1 MALTPKE
8 IAEVVKLT
16 ERRARLE
23 AQIKSDVEDAA
34 KLKGKEY
41 DEFKKYIAAKRDE
54 LKLQLKEYE
63 QNGIEVDVTMYHPV
77 TQQTDATPDIL
88 ADGTRIKIT
97 KASEYKFIAVS
108 RNLLKRWGGAL
119 NFGDF
124 VLLRGTKDGRKDGV
138 YQVRDVMNARFV
150 NRIDV
155 LESPGAPP
163 YKFTDAN
170 IVKLDWVSTNN

>member
-54 LKLQLKEYE
+54 
-63 QNGIEVDVTMYHPV
+63 
-77 TQQTDATPDIL
+77 
-88 ADGTRIKIT
+88 
-97 KASEYKFIAVS
+97 
-108 RNLLKRWGGAL
+108 
-119 NFGDF
+119 
-124 VLLRGTKDGRKDGV
+124 
-138 YQVRDVMNARFV
+138 
-150 NRIDV
+150 
-155 LESPGAPP
+155 
-163 YKFTDAN
+163 
-170 IVKLDWVSTNN
+170 